1 MPTAHGAEQKAMS
14 LDPLSVNPTL
24 HLAIYFITAQPR
36 ALATE
41 WQINE

>member
-1 MPTAHGAEQKAMS
+1 MPTAHGAEQEATS

-24 HLAIYFITAQPR
+24 DLAIYIITAQPR
-36 ALATE
+36 TLATE